1 MAILVS
7 PGVSV
12 SIVDESAYPSASAAT
27 VPYILIATA
36 QNKVNGAGTAVGPGP
51 LASTTNDTYLVASQR
66 ELVNT
71 FGNPFFYKT
80 SGGTSLHGY
89 ELNEYGLM
97 TAYSTLG
104 ISNRAYVQRVDIDL
118 AELSASLTRPAGNPD
133 NGTYWLDTA
142 ETEWGLFE
150 WNQTTAA
157 FANKGPTVITN
168 ASDIDVATS
177 YPLASIGAI
186 GDYAINATNANTPLF
201 YKNRSNE
208 WMLVGTNE
216 WQNSLSSVTSD
227 ANPANL
233 TSADVFS
240 INGTNVTLPVAPTV
254 ANIAS
259 AINTVAVTGVT
270 AAAVRNRL

>member
-36 QNKVNGAGTAVGPGP
+36 QNKVNGAGTAVAPGT

-150 WNQTTAA
+150 W
-157 FANKGPTVITN
+157 K
-168 ASDIDVATS
+168 DR
-177 YPLASIGAI
+177 
-186 GDYAINATNANTPLF
+186 
-201 YKNRSNE
+201 K
-208 WMLVGTNE
+208 
-216 WQNSLSSVTSD
+216 SV
-227 ANPANL
+227 
-233 TSADVFS
+233 V
-240 INGTNVTLPVAPTV
+240 
-254 ANIAS
+254 
-259 AINTVAVTGVT
+259 
-270 AAAVRNRL
+270 

>member
-1 MAILVS
+1 
-7 PGVSV
+7 
-12 SIVDESAYPSASAAT
+12 
-27 VPYILIATA
+27 
-36 QNKVNGAGTAVGPGP
+36 
-51 LASTTNDTYLVASQR
+51 
-66 ELVNT
+66 
-71 FGNPFFYKT
+71 
-80 SGGTSLHGY
+80 
-89 ELNEYGLM
+89 M

-201 YKNRSNE
+201 LQKS
-208 WMLVGTNE
+208 
-216 WQNSLSSVTSD
+216 
-227 ANPANL
+227 
-233 TSADVFS
+233 
-240 INGTNVTLPVAPTV
+240 
-254 ANIAS
+254 
-259 AINTVAVTGVT
+259 
-270 AAAVRNRL
+270 